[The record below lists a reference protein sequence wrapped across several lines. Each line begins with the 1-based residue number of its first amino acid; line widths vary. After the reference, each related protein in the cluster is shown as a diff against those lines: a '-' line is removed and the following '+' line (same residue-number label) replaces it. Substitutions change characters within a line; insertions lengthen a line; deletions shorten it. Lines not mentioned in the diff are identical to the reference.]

1 MSIYTQYPQQ
11 PPNNQEQISSSLDL
25 FLKCSFLM
33 ILVSVVNLVT
43 YYYTFNIPII
53 DYVDISEIGELFLH
67 QLPNYLLLLIPL
79 IVLLSGWSFS
89 FNILLSFCL
98 LLIHIITSDTNTQAK
113 GQFLVICMAVYLP
126 VALIFFTYTAKG
138 DLGFFQKNPA
148 YKWKLLVFMFTSSIL
163 LTSLDSMLN
172 ARLVKERYL
181 YSGTDMVL
189 DGNKIISDSTFYYV
203 GRTKS
208 FIFCYDPQKNRAK
221 IYPADK
227 LQEMVIN
234 TADPERFFNMSPE
247 ETCASISRGISRPVH
262 NPVKP

>member
-11 PPNNQEQISSSLDL
+11 PTDNQEQVSSSLDL

-53 DYVDISEIGELFLH
+53 DYVDISEIGSLFLH

-79 IVLLSGWSFS
+79 IVLLSGWRFS
-89 FNILLSFCL
+89 FNVLLSFFL
-98 LLIHIITSDTNTQAK
+98 LLIHLITSDTNTQAR
-113 GQFLVICMAVYLP
+113 GQFLVICIVLYLP
-126 VALIFFTYTAKG
+126 VALVFFNHTAKG
-138 DLGFFQKNPA
+138 ELQFFRKHPV
-148 YKWKLLVFMFTSSIL
+148 YKWKLLVFMFISSIL

-172 ARLVKERYL
+172 ARLVKDRYL
-181 YSGTDMVL
+181 YSGTEMVF
-189 DGNKIISDSTFYYV
+189 DGNRIISDSTFYYV

-208 FIFCYDPQKNRAK
+208 FIFCYDAQKNRPK

-234 TADPERFFNMSPE
+234 TADPELFFNMSPE
-247 ETCASISRGISRPVH
+247 ESCASISGGIRRPVH